1 LRQFAFDSNFLLM
14 KKIPTLLLFLSLSAC
29 GGGGSDAIEEKAT
42 EAATEAATDAATQA
56 ATNAANQL
64 AADALAKA
72 EAEKLIRFGTGK
84 FGQSTFQ

>member
-1 LRQFAFDSNFLLM
+1 M
-14 KKIPTLLLFLSLSAC
+14 KMIFILFLFLFVSAC
-29 GGGGSDAIEEKAT
+29 GDGGPDAVEEKVI
-42 EAATEAATDAATQA
+42 EAATDVGTEA

>member
-1 LRQFAFDSNFLLM
+1 M
-14 KKIPTLLLFLSLSAC
+14 KTIYILFILLFLYAC
-29 GGGGSDAIEEKAT
+29 GGGGSDEVNSALTDMAT
-42 EAATEAATDAATQA
+42 KQAEEAATA
-56 ATNAANQL
+56 AANQL

>member
-1 LRQFAFDSNFLLM
+1 MRQFPLNSNFLLM
-14 KKIPTLLLFLSLSAC
+14 KKIPTLLLFLFLSAC

-42 EAATEAATDAATQA
+42 EAATEAATQA

>member
-1 LRQFAFDSNFLLM
+1 MKLILILFICSFLY
-14 KKIPTLLLFLSLSAC
+14 AC
-29 GGGGSDAIEEKAT
+29 GSGDSGSTEEKVIEITSDA
-42 EAATEAATDAATQA
+42 AAMEVI
-56 ATNAANQL
+56 NAANQS

>member
-1 LRQFAFDSNFLLM
+1 M
-14 KKIPTLLLFLSLSAC
+14 KTIFILFLFLFVSAC
-29 GGGGSDAIEEKAT
+29 GGGGSDAVNSALTDVAT
-42 EAATEAATDAATQA
+42 KQVEEAATA
-56 ATNAANQL
+56 AANQL

>member
-1 LRQFAFDSNFLLM
+1 M
-14 KKIPTLLLFLSLSAC
+14 KTIFILFILLFLSAC
-29 GGGGSDAIEEKAT
+29 GGGGSDAVNSALTDVAT
-42 EAATEAATDAATQA
+42 NQVEEAATA
-56 ATNAANQL
+56 AANQL

>member
-1 LRQFAFDSNFLLM
+1 M

-29 GGGGSDAIEEKAT
+29 GGGGSAAIEEKAT
-42 EAATEAATDAATQA
+42 EAATEAADAAPEA

>member
-1 LRQFAFDSNFLLM
+1 MRQFPFDSNFLLM
-14 KKIPTLLLFLSLSAC
+14 KKIPTLLLFLFLSAC

-42 EAATEAATDAATQA
+42 QAATEA

>member
-1 LRQFAFDSNFLLM
+1 M
-14 KKIPTLLLFLSLSAC
+14 KAIFILFLFLFVSAC
-29 GGGGSDAIEEKAT
+29 GDGGSDAVEEKVI
-42 EAATEAATDAATQA
+42 EAATDVSTEA

-72 EAEKLIRFGTGK
+72 EVEKLIRFGTGK

>member
-1 LRQFAFDSNFLLM
+1 M
-14 KKIPTLLLFLSLSAC
+14 KTIFILSLFLFVSAC
-29 GGGGSDAIEEKAT
+29 GGGGSDTIEEKVI
-42 EAATEAATDAATQA
+42 EAATDAATEA

-64 AADALAKA
+64 AEDALAKA

>member
-1 LRQFAFDSNFLLM
+1 MRSIYILFIF
-14 KKIPTLLLFLSLSAC
+14 LFLYAC
-29 GGGGSDAIEEKAT
+29 GGGGSDAVNSALTDVAT
-42 EAATEAATDAATQA
+42 KQVEEAATA
-56 ATNAANQL
+56 AANQL

>member
-1 LRQFAFDSNFLLM
+1 M
-14 KKIPTLLLFLSLSAC
+14 KTIIISFILLFVSAC
-29 GGGGSDAIEEKAT
+29 GGGGSDAVNSALTDVANKQVEETAT
-42 EAATEAATDAATQA
+42 A
-56 ATNAANQL
+56 AANQL